1 MEFLVKYNAGLVGGH
16 CIGVDPY
23 YLTFKAKKL
32 GLKPNVILAGRKT
45 NNSMG
50 KEIGKE
56 IIGLIKKK
64 LNTRKVKILIAGF
77 SFKRKLFRFR
87 NTKVIDLFSF

>member
-1 MEFLVKYNAGLVGGH
+1 M
-16 CIGVDPY
+16 DPY

-77 SFKRKLFRFR
+77 SFKENCSDFR
-87 NTKVIDLFSF
+87 NTKVIDLFSFFKKKRIETDIYDP